1 MNGKEQTIA
10 GTEIFVR
17 RRDGDR
23 VSVLYYKARTPNA
36 PLLLDVHG
44 GGFASG
50 HHFMDDN
57 LSALLRDRLD
67 INVASVEYRYAPE
80 AVFPAATQD
89 CMDALEGLC
98 ADEALDFDRTQIFLI
113 GHSAGGNIVAG
124 MSILAAG
131 NRKLRGQILDY
142 PFLDAR
148 IDPRKRPQILFSIPP
163 SVMKRFNDGYFP
175 DRSTRGEALASPVYM
190 DAAQAGQMPP
200 TLVTTCSRD
209 SLRDDGIRYA
219 ALLRQNGARVEHVEI
234 EGAVHGLT
242 EMVASGGIDDC
253 WWLGKRRKAQQREL
267 FKAAFGAIC
276 AFIEKETV

>member
-10 GTEIFVR
+10 GTEIFAP
-17 RRDGDR
+17 RRDGKR
-23 VSVLYYKARTPNA
+23 VSVLYYCARTPGA
-36 PLLLDVHG
+36 PLLFDVHG

-50 HHFMDDN
+50 HHYMDDN
-57 LSALLRDRLD
+57 MSALLRDRLD

-80 AVFPAATQD
+80 VVYPVATQD
-89 CMDALEGLC
+89 SMDALEGLC
-98 ADEALDFDRTQIFLI
+98 ADETLDFDRERIFLI

-131 NRKLRGQILDY
+131 KRKLRGQILDY
-142 PFLDAR
+142 PFLDAK

-163 SVMKRFNDGYFP
+163 SVMKRFNDGYYP

-190 DAAQAGQMPP
+190 DAAEAGRMPP
-200 TLVTTCSRD
+200 TLVLTCSRD

-219 ALLRQNGARVEHVEI
+219 ALLRENGARVEQIEI

-253 WWLGKRRKAQQREL
+253 WWLGKRKIARQREL
-267 FKAAFGAIC
+267 FTDAAGAIC
-276 AFIEKETV
+276 AFIERETV